1 MTQYRLICTCH
12 HNVMTG
18 KITNGNLKFYIQ
30 IGGSLTSIKTQV
42 KIYYSDKV
50 MVFPGIKSG
59 LVQEIIT
66 ITINNFSIDEFVRT
80 FKMEISNRIM
90 SGWKLYVVDEN
101 EDILRLSKIA
111 KDNVDS
117 KITVKKS
124 EKCLIL

>member
-1 MTQYRLICTCH
+1 
-12 HNVMTG
+12 
-18 KITNGNLKFYIQ
+18 
-30 IGGSLTSIKTQV
+30 
-42 KIYYSDKV
+42 
-50 MVFPGIKSG
+50 
-59 LVQEIIT
+59 
-66 ITINNFSIDEFVRT
+66 
-80 FKMEISNRIM
+80 M